1 MQQNKTARPWLRRL
15 FSNRIFVAA
24 LSVFAAV
31 LIWCFYTT
39 TYGAEET
46 RTFTGVEVSYAG
58 ENTMRESLG
67 LVLTNEDTDTVSV
80 TVTGPRR
87 YIANLTAEDLTA
99 SVDLTKITRTGDKS
113 LSYTVVFPSNV
124 DSSTMTVARKNPE
137 YVSLTVSKLS
147 TKSVLVKGEFVGTTQ
162 DGFVAD
168 KILTFEPSS
177 ITIRGPEE
185 KLSQIDCA
193 YVTIDRED
201 VSTSF
206 TAESMYA
213 LQNTDGEALEFD
225 DVQCDAETVS
235 ATLTVNMMKEVAL
248 DVTLV
253 DGGGATSANVIKSI
267 EPSSVVLAGD
277 SATLAGVNT
286 IYLGTID
293 LADYQSFPDTEYTIT
308 IPNETDNLSGVTTA
322 TVSLDFT
329 GLATASFTV
338 YNLEYINCPE
348 GYSAAIMTLGIPVAI
363 RAPEETLAQISAD
376 NLRAVAD
383 LSDITVT
390 SKVPTTIYVDGFS
403 DAGAVGDYT
412 MTVVMTQEETE

>member
-1 MQQNKTARPWLRRL
+1 MQPNKHTSAWLNRL
-15 FSNRIFVAA
+15 FASRIFVAA
-24 LSVFAAV
+24 LSLVAAV

-39 TYGAEET
+39 TYGAKET
-46 RTFTGVEVSYAG
+46 RTFSGVEVSYAG
-58 ENTMRESLG
+58 ESTMRESLG
-67 LVLTNEDTDTVSV
+67 LILTNEDTETVTV

-87 YIANLTAEDLTA
+87 YIANLTAADLTA

-113 LSYTVVFPSNV
+113 LSYSVVYPSNV
-124 DSSTMTVARKNPE
+124 DSSAMTVTRKSPE

-147 TKSVLVKGEFVGTTQ
+147 SKPVVVKGEFVGTTQ
-162 DGFVAD
+162 DGYVAD
-168 KILTFEPSS
+168 KVLTFEPST
-177 ITIRGPEE
+177 ITLTGPEE

-193 YVTIDRED
+193 FVTIDRED
-201 VSTSF
+201 VNASF
-206 TAESMYA
+206 TAESTFTLRDA
-213 LQNTDGEALEFD
+213 EGGELD
-225 DVQCDAETVS
+225 LSDVQCDAETVS
-235 ATLTVNMMKEVAL
+235 STLTINMMKEVAL

-253 DGGGATSANVIKSI
+253 DGGGATAANVVKTI
-267 EPSSVVLAGD
+267 EPSSIMLAGD

-293 LADYQSFPDTEYTIT
+293 LADYQSFPETEYTIT
-308 IPNETDNLSGVTTA
+308 LPNDTDNLSGVTTA

-329 GLATASFTV
+329 GLATASYTV

-348 GYSAAIMTLGIPVAI
+348 GYSAAIMTLGVPVTI
-363 RAPEETLAQISAD
+363 RAPEETLAQITTN

-390 SKVPTTIYVDGFS
+390 SRAPTTIYVDGFP

-412 MTVVMTQEETE
+412 MTVVMTQEETQ